1 MERYST
7 MIKMMLGTIKF
18 SRKEYSCDYREYT
31 RKIYIMHGKLNN
43 FKVQLL
49 KFTDPTSHH

>member
-18 SRKEYSCDYREYT
+18 SKKEYSCDYCVYT
-31 RKIYIMHGKLNN
+31 RKIYIMRGKLNN